1 MENIESKMGW
11 VMVVDNSESLM
22 IAIHYIK
29 KTRKWLSNS
38 IAQNETNQSTEAT
51 GKKRKEKRVIYGTR
65 RRQAGWGLASQ

>member
-29 KTRKWLSNS
+29 NAKSGS
-38 IAQNETNQSTEAT
+38 QNQSRRMKQISQRKRQEKK
-51 GKKRKEKRVIYGTR
+51 GKKRELYMGRGDDR
-65 RRQAGWGLASQ
+65 RGGV